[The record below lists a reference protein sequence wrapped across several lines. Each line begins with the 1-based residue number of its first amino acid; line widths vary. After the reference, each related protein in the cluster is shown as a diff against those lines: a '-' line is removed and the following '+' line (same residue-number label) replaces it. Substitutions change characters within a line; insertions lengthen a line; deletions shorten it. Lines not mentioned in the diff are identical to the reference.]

1 MEQPCIQEFSESD
14 DDVDIQSPIKSVSID
29 DINLCLNQLT
39 NLIEHKSED
48 LGVIPEL
55 SILCQALYE
64 NNSDE
69 YEDSF
74 KNVNHYELAR

>member
-29 DINLCLNQLT
+29 DINLCLNQLN

-48 LGVIPEL
+48 FGVIPEL
-55 SILCQALYE
+55 SILCQAL
-64 NNSDE
+64 
-69 YEDSF
+69 
-74 KNVNHYELAR
+74 